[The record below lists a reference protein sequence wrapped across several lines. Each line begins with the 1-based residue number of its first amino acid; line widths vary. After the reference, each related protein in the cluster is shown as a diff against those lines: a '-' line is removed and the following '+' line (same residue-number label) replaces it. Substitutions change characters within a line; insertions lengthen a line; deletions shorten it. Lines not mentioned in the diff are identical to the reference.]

1 MVTTDGQQYRNMN
14 IRDGYALQ
22 LALKKGYRVAVISG
36 GNNKGVRVRLKGLGL
51 TDIYLGQRRKM
62 EAFEHLM
69 AICHIKEEE
78 ILYMGDDIPDY
89 EVMNRCGLAT
99 CPADAAEEIKS
110 ICDYIS
116 PRAGG
121 HGCARDVLEQVM
133 KVQGKWMSGSDDF
146 GW

>member
-1 MVTTDGQQYRNMN
+1 
-14 IRDGYALQ
+14 
-22 LALKKGYRVAVISG
+22 
-36 GNNKGVRVRLKGLGL
+36 
-51 TDIYLGQRRKM
+51 M

-116 PRAGG
+116 PQGRRTWVCA
-121 HGCARDVLEQVM
+121 GCAGTGDESA
-133 KVQGKWMSGSDDF
+133 GKMDERQR
-146 GW
+146 